1 MRKKWQYV
9 EKNINEHLFLPRA
22 RRCDMI
28 QAEQAFGVNWDEEI
42 DKEYSMEQLSAWDKL
57 MNKLIILSDSAKY
70 ADSRWNFTVV
80 II

>member
-1 MRKKWQYV
+1 
-9 EKNINEHLFLPRA
+9 
-22 RRCDMI
+22 MI
-28 QAEQAFGVNWDEEI
+28 QTEQAFDVNWDEEI